1 MYSRDDVE
9 LALYALEEGMGARGA
24 AELVGC
30 GVTAVRE
37 WSRGHL
43 PHSVAGCGSLRG
55 GCARSR
61 PGRRTEA
68 VAMARSDEAED
79 RGAGLYDAPA
89 TGPLSGLSPD
99 QVENRLL
106 RAVLDDLKAGGS
118 LPGLTSNRS
127 KAELGERLRRET
139 GLPLRPI
146 ARFLGISKSSYEY
159 WRRRLADGSA
169 GAPDEADVLGA
180 EVERVFR
187 EEGRCARGYRFVHAR
202 LAEELGRPVS
212 EKVVREAMGRRGLR
226 PVYLRRGRRYSSYAG
241 EIDDAPANLPLRGDG
256 THDFS
261 PASPNAL
268 WASDITEFRL
278 PCGAKVYLSPVVDL
292 FDSRPVAWA
301 IGARPTAALANESL
315 SRACAAL
322 RPGEAPVVHTDR
334 GCHYRW
340 PGWKSICGE
349 HGLTRSM
356 SRKGRCADNAA
367 MEGFFGRLK
376 NEFFRGRDWS
386 GVPVG
391 EFVRRLDRWMG
402 WYRSGRLREFRE
414 GGAVVWDTIDGRRAR
429 LGLAV

>member
-1 MYSRDDVE
+1 RDDVE

-139 GLPLRPI
+139 G
-146 ARFLGISKSSYEY
+146 
-159 WRRRLADGSA
+159 
-169 GAPDEADVLGA
+169 
-180 EVERVFR
+180 
-187 EEGRCARGYRFVHAR
+187 
-202 LAEELGRPVS
+202 
-212 EKVVREAMGRRGLR
+212 
-226 PVYLRRGRRYSSYAG
+226 
-241 EIDDAPANLPLRGDG
+241 
-256 THDFS
+256 
-261 PASPNAL
+261 
-268 WASDITEFRL
+268 
-278 PCGAKVYLSPVVDL
+278 
-292 FDSRPVAWA
+292 
-301 IGARPTAALANESL
+301 
-315 SRACAAL
+315 
-322 RPGEAPVVHTDR
+322 
-334 GCHYRW
+334 
-340 PGWKSICGE
+340 
-349 HGLTRSM
+349 
-356 SRKGRCADNAA
+356 
-367 MEGFFGRLK
+367 
-376 NEFFRGRDWS
+376 
-386 GVPVG
+386 
-391 EFVRRLDRWMG
+391 
-402 WYRSGRLREFRE
+402 
-414 GGAVVWDTIDGRRAR
+414 
-429 LGLAV
+429 

>member
-146 ARFLGISKSSYEY
+146 ARFLGISKSSCEY

-169 GAPDEADVLGA
+169 CAPDEADELGG

-212 EKVVREAMGRRGLR
+212 EKVVREAMRRRGLR

-241 EIDDAPANLPLRGDG
+241 EI
-256 THDFS
+256 
-261 PASPNAL
+261 
-268 WASDITEFRL
+268 
-278 PCGAKVYLSPVVDL
+278 
-292 FDSRPVAWA
+292 
-301 IGARPTAALANESL
+301 
-315 SRACAAL
+315 
-322 RPGEAPVVHTDR
+322 
-334 GCHYRW
+334 
-340 PGWKSICGE
+340 
-349 HGLTRSM
+349 
-356 SRKGRCADNAA
+356 
-367 MEGFFGRLK
+367 
-376 NEFFRGRDWS
+376 
-386 GVPVG
+386 
-391 EFVRRLDRWMG
+391 
-402 WYRSGRLREFRE
+402 
-414 GGAVVWDTIDGRRAR
+414 
-429 LGLAV
+429 

>member
-106 RAVLDDLKAGGS
+106 RAVLDDLKGAGS
-118 LPGLTSNRS
+118 HPASMSNRR
-127 KAELGERLRRET
+127 KCELGERLRAAT
-139 GLPLRPI
+139 GLPLHEI
-146 ARFLGISKSSYEY
+146 TAFLRISKSSYEY
-159 WRRRLADGSA
+159 WGRRLADGSA
-169 GAPDEADVLGA
+169 CAPDEADELGG

-212 EKVVREAMGRRGLR
+212 EKVVRE
-226 PVYLRRGRRYSSYAG
+226 
-241 EIDDAPANLPLRGDG
+241 
-256 THDFS
+256 HS
-261 PASPNAL
+261 PTVNS
-268 WASDITEFRL
+268 I
-278 PCGAKVYLSPVVDL
+278 PVVKNADRSIVFYL
-292 FDSRPVAWA
+292 FFVNTEPHSTYWPM
-301 IGARPTAALANESL
+301 PTLISEQISCLALSKISVIRFWN
-315 SRACAAL
+315 
-322 RPGEAPVVHTDR
+322 
-334 GCHYRW
+334 
-340 PGWKSICGE
+340 
-349 HGLTRSM
+349 
-356 SRKGRCADNAA
+356 
-367 MEGFFGRLK
+367 
-376 NEFFRGRDWS
+376 
-386 GVPVG
+386 
-391 EFVRRLDRWMG
+391 
-402 WYRSGRLREFRE
+402 
-414 GGAVVWDTIDGRRAR
+414 
-429 LGLAV
+429 LAEK